1 MSGRPGPPNTNQSG
15 PVRLRQIALVAK
27 DIQKAQDLLCHVF
40 DTEVLYVDPN
50 VGQWGLEN
58 ILIAIGGEV
67 LEVVSPTKE
76 GTAAG
81 RTLEKQGDGGYMI
94 IMQHPDAQQRRE
106 LIEKKGLAKVIHSS
120 KGEDYVGV
128 QYHPRGIKGTFFSHP
143 LTYP

>member
-1 MSGRPGPPNTNQSG
+1 M
-15 PVRLRQIALVAK
+15 RLRQIALVAK
-27 DIQKAQDLLCHVF
+27 NIQKAKDLLCHVF

-67 LEVVSPTKE
+67 LEVVSPTRE

-94 IMQHPDAQQRRE
+94 IMQHPDAQQRRD
-106 LIEKKGLAKVIHSS
+106 LIEKKGLAKVIHST
-120 KGEDYVGV
+120 KGDDHVGV
-128 QYHPRGIKGTFFSHP
+128 QYHPRGIKGRCSFLL
-143 LTYP
+143 LTYT